1 MPIGFIAH
9 SHDHLPRIKQA
20 GMELNNLMIKFKVK
34 TETREA
40 LYEIT
45 GEVQRAVDERGI
57 SEGICHIYVPHTTAA
72 VLIQE
77 ADDPAVARDIVTHLR
92 RLIPREGSYEHHE
105 DNADAHIKATTVG
118 NTVAVFVEQGKLCLG
133 TWQGI
138 FFCEFDGPRTREVW
152 VTVQG

>member
-1 MPIGFIAH
+1 
-9 SHDHLPRIKQA
+9 
-20 GMELNNLMIKFKVK
+20 MIKFKVK

-40 LYEIT
+40 FYEIT
-45 GEVQRAVDERGI
+45 SEVQRAVDRSGV

-77 ADDPAVARDIVTHLR
+77 AHDPAVARDIVTHLR
-92 RLIPREGSYEHHE
+92 RLIPREAGFEHQE
-105 DNADAHIKATTVG
+105 DNADSHIKATAVG
-118 NTVAVFVEQGKLCLG
+118 NTVPVFVEQGKLCLG

-152 VTVQG
+152 VKIQG

>member
-1 MPIGFIAH
+1 
-9 SHDHLPRIKQA
+9 
-20 GMELNNLMIKFKVK
+20 MIKFKVK

-45 GEVQRAVDERGI
+45 AEVQRAVDESGA

-77 ADDPAVARDIVTHLR
+77 ADDPAVARDIASHLR
-92 RLIPREGSYEHHE
+92 RLIPREGAYEHHE
-105 DNADAHIKATTVG
+105 DNADSHIKAAAVG
-118 NTVAVFVEQGKLCLG
+118 NAVAVFIEGAKLCLG
-133 TWQGI
+133 TWQGV

-152 VTVQG
+152 IKVQG

>member
-1 MPIGFIAH
+1 
-9 SHDHLPRIKQA
+9 
-20 GMELNNLMIKFKVK
+20 MIKFKVK

-45 GEVQRAVDERGI
+45 AEIQQAVDGSGM
-57 SEGICHIYVPHTTAA
+57 SEGVCHIYVPHTTAA

-77 ADDPAVARDIVTHLR
+77 ADDPAVARDIVSHLR
-92 RLIPREGSYEHHE
+92 RLIPREDTYEHHE
-105 DNADAHIKATTVG
+105 DNADSHIKATAVG
-118 NTVAVFVEQGKLCLG
+118 NAVAVFIERGKLCLG

-152 VTVQG
+152 VKVQG

>member
-1 MPIGFIAH
+1 
-9 SHDHLPRIKQA
+9 
-20 GMELNNLMIKFKVK
+20 MIKFKVK

-40 LYEIT
+40 FYEIT
-45 GEVQRAVDERGI
+45 SEVQRAVDRSGV

-77 ADDPAVARDIVTHLR
+77 AHDPAVARDIVTHLR
-92 RLIPREGSYEHHE
+92 RLIPREAGFQHQE
-105 DNADAHIKATTVG
+105 DNADSHIKATAVG
-118 NTVAVFVEQGKLCLG
+118 NTVPVFVEQGKLCLG

-152 VTVQG
+152 VKVQG

>member
-1 MPIGFIAH
+1 
-9 SHDHLPRIKQA
+9 
-20 GMELNNLMIKFKVK
+20 MIKFKVK

-40 LYEIT
+40 FYEIT
-45 GEVQRAVDERGI
+45 SEVQRAVDRSGV

-77 ADDPAVARDIVTHLR
+77 AHDPAVARDIITHLR
-92 RLIPREGSYEHHE
+92 RLIPREAGFEHQE
-105 DNADAHIKATTVG
+105 DNADSHIKATAVG
-118 NTVAVFVEQGKLCLG
+118 NTVPVLVEQGKLCLG

-152 VTVQG
+152 VKVQG

>member
-1 MPIGFIAH
+1 
-9 SHDHLPRIKQA
+9 
-20 GMELNNLMIKFKVK
+20 MIKFKVK

-40 LYEIT
+40 FYEIT
-45 GEVQRAVDERGI
+45 SEVQRAVDRSGV

-77 ADDPAVARDIVTHLR
+77 AHDPAVARDIVTHLR
-92 RLIPREGSYEHHE
+92 RLIPREAGFQHQE
-105 DNADAHIKATTVG
+105 DNADSHIKATAVG
-118 NTVAVFVEQGKLCLG
+118 NTVPVFVEQGKPCLG

-152 VTVQG
+152 VKVQG

>member
-1 MPIGFIAH
+1 
-9 SHDHLPRIKQA
+9 
-20 GMELNNLMIKFKVK
+20 MIKFKVK

-40 LYEIT
+40 FYEIT
-45 GEVQRAVDERGI
+45 SEVQRAVDRSGV

-77 ADDPAVARDIVTHLR
+77 AHDPAVARDIVTHLR
-92 RLIPREGSYEHHE
+92 RLIPREAGFEHQE
-105 DNADAHIKATTVG
+105 DNADSHIKATAVG
-118 NTVAVFVEQGKLCLG
+118 NTVPVFVEQGKLCLG

-152 VTVQG
+152 VKVQG

>member
-1 MPIGFIAH
+1 
-9 SHDHLPRIKQA
+9 
-20 GMELNNLMIKFKVK
+20 MIKFKVK

-40 LYEIT
+40 FYEIT
-45 GEVQRAVDERGI
+45 SEVQRAVDRSGV

-77 ADDPAVARDIVTHLR
+77 AHDPAVARDIVTHLR
-92 RLIPREGSYEHHE
+92 RLIPRDAGFEHQE
-105 DNADAHIKATTVG
+105 DNADSHIKATAVG
-118 NTVAVFVEQGKLCLG
+118 NTVPVFVEQGKLCLG

-152 VTVQG
+152 VKVQG